1 MKLKDVII
9 SEANGEYVA
18 VNIGGEFN
26 GMLKLND
33 TAAFIAETLQE
44 ERSFDEV
51 VAKLREEYEIDEETE
66 EGVEVIGVVWPEHKH
81 KNKIYRYDPNGE
93 ILEDGDVVL
102 IPSRDVHSNRDI
114 IRKAAVAHGNHRVDP
129 EMLKHPLKKIIGI
142 VHRASYTESAQTEDV
157 EKDVFE
163 E

>member
-18 VNIGGEFN
+18 VNSGGEFN

-51 VAKLREEYEIDEETE
+51 VAKLREEYEIDEETAVKS
-66 EGVEVIGVVWPEHKH
+66 VESV
-81 KNKIYRYDPNGE
+81 
-93 ILEDGDVVL
+93 
-102 IPSRDVHSNRDI
+102 
-114 IRKAAVAHGNHRVDP
+114 
-129 EMLKHPLKKIIGI
+129 
-142 VHRASYTESAQTEDV
+142 V
-157 EKDVFE
+157 EKLRQVGFIE

>member
-51 VAKLREEYEIDEETE
+51 VVKLREEYEIDEETAVKS
-66 EGVEVIGVVWPEHKH
+66 VE
-81 KNKIYRYDPNGE
+81 
-93 ILEDGDVVL
+93 
-102 IPSRDVHSNRDI
+102 
-114 IRKAAVAHGNHRVDP
+114 AV
-129 EMLKHPLKKIIGI
+129 
-142 VHRASYTESAQTEDV
+142 V
-157 EKDVFE
+157 EKLRQVGFIE

>member
-51 VAKLREEYEIDEETE
+51 VAKLREEYEIDEETVVKS
-66 EGVEVIGVVWPEHKH
+66 VESV
-81 KNKIYRYDPNGE
+81 
-93 ILEDGDVVL
+93 
-102 IPSRDVHSNRDI
+102 
-114 IRKAAVAHGNHRVDP
+114 
-129 EMLKHPLKKIIGI
+129 
-142 VHRASYTESAQTEDV
+142 V
-157 EKDVFE
+157 EKLRQVGFIE

>member
-44 ERSFDEV
+44 EGSFDEV
-51 VAKLREEYEIDEETE
+51 VAKLREEYEIDEETAVKS
-66 EGVEVIGVVWPEHKH
+66 VESV
-81 KNKIYRYDPNGE
+81 
-93 ILEDGDVVL
+93 
-102 IPSRDVHSNRDI
+102 
-114 IRKAAVAHGNHRVDP
+114 
-129 EMLKHPLKKIIGI
+129 
-142 VHRASYTESAQTEDV
+142 V
-157 EKDVFE
+157 EKLRQVGFIE